1 MRARYRAATETTV
14 LPFDSA
20 QLTTTMVRIE
30 LGHLPGGEYEVK
42 DVEILC
48 KVRGVCRLGGDGDI
62 VL

>member
-1 MRARYRAATETTV
+1 M

-20 QLTTTMVRIE
+20 QLTLLTTTMVRIE
-30 LGHLPGGEYEVK
+30 LGHLAGGEYEVE